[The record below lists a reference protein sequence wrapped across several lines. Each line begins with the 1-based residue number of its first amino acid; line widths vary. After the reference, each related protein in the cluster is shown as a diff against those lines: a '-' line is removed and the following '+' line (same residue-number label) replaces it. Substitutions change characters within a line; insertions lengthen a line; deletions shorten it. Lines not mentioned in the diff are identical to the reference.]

1 MAKSKWDQ
9 VKSKLHLVE
18 KWARDGLR
26 EDQICKNLGISV
38 TTLEVYKKQYPEVV
52 KALKKGKETLITE
65 LENALIKKALG
76 YEYEEKKVYTK
87 TENGNSVTYC
97 IRRIN
102 SATVSQNECHTF
114 RKISATEFAL
124 VVPLE

>member
-9 VKSKLHLVE
+9 VKSELRLVK

-52 KALKKGKETLITE
+52 KAL
-65 LENALIKKALG
+65 
-76 YEYEEKKVYTK
+76 
-87 TENGNSVTYC
+87 
-97 IRRIN
+97 
-102 SATVSQNECHTF
+102 
-114 RKISATEFAL
+114 
-124 VVPLE
+124 